1 MRLLSLTLM
10 LAAFSAVA
18 FARVDPTAAPQHYN
32 YRDASK
38 QMRRVYYG
46 ELQETLYCG
55 CKYDDKKNV
64 DFNSCDFKPR
74 ENPNRKSFKRA
85 AGRTAAAR
93 TAVRTTR
100 HSS

>member
-1 MRLLSLTLM
+1 MVFIMRLLSLTLM

-55 CKYDDKKNV
+55 CKYV
-64 DFNSCDFKPR
+64 AVATS
-74 ENPNRKSFKRA
+74 SRA
-85 AGRTAAAR
+85 KTRTARA
-93 TAVRTTR
+93 
-100 HSS
+100 SSEQNASSGNTW